1 MQKRG
6 FSLRMLLCWLIA
18 CLCLGSCADDDSAT
32 TNGKGQVLVYLSDI
46 TESEDSPDTKAPKT
60 TWSEGD
66 AIGVYCVEPGKT
78 LGVTNYASNRKYVY
92 EIGKFKPATTDD
104 NIWIS
109 RQGSFQFYAYWPYDA
124 AYSAA
129 DVDPNN
135 LTFTVSSDQSVEAN
149 RSRSDLIA
157 GQSFSV
163 DNSTGKVTMM
173 FYHMM
178 CDIRF
183 MWTRSGS
190 AAEEYVRTLFG
201 TKAKVSLKDLTSQQV
216 AGESIGDGIRMNVK
230 QAYNST
236 TGSTEY
242 QAYVPPVTIDDSR
255 DLFIPY
261 DANGGKLSS
270 IKANL
275 GTPGSTKKLERGF
288 TYDLAGNMYTI
299 TADVRRNGDLV
310 ASGCDTYDGCV
321 LNTTG
326 GGDAGDLQKFVG
338 RYLMGRT
345 CKITSEMGTGLPVG
359 TQFIGWFE
367 YDETTST
374 WSKIEGATETYEF
387 SVTKNRRLQARYE
400 NYVYGPWVISW
411 SHAGVSTDGSGNVK
425 TTIANTGTTGDG
437 LVLQPKATRTVTL
450 DGEPVTDESF
460 TTRTADKIQ
469 VKWVSQVPDRDMW
482 NVNPWTYTQDT
493 KTVKVTPNIDF
504 TDNGTSGT
512 PKGREMALALTII
525 NDGVYE
531 QNAELSGPGYDMTVV
546 QNAGVMAYEDW
557 IVDATPTGNTGMAAD
572 GSTISTVDVFAHRD
586 WKLSGE
592 VVKTQSTSNYQNL
605 TGAFTTANAA
615 WTLTPGSEAL
625 TKPYG
630 NFTLNNGRRFTVTV
644 ANNKSE
650 SARSNSVKFTGEGK
664 NKTVP
669 FDQLA
674 GVKTNR
680 VYTDWVIS
688 ISASP
693 TQLNAAASNGTA
705 NTSVLTTSA
714 TRTMT
719 YDWNN
724 ISSDTGSDN
733 QNGSPTLQVVTGNG
747 YGTLSGSTT
756 GSRLSVQKNYDQYN
770 LPSTTPD
777 RDIVIRATL
786 ANTENGHSATTKD
799 VTVVQKG
806 GTVNETR
813 DGWTGGSI
821 STASTISVGGGS
833 TTLNSTA
840 PTRKVH
846 VMLNGSTELSNYT
859 ETADLDHV
867 DSSNSNFGASTSS
880 AWSNSD
886 NYGSSSTYVTV
897 TGTWS
902 GGSISLTQSSF
913 DRSGGVG
920 YVTADYPTCTSYKR
934 YNTSTRTATLTGYW
948 YFGGSQV
955 KTSTCTVSQSG
966 STAKVDGSEYT
977 ETADGYTATENQS
990 WSSISGGTLTVN
1002 SEYST
1007 TRSYSLGSGSISISP
1022 SSVGATGGSV
1032 SAYPSAPSASWTDY
1046 YVSVNRSGTVTA
1058 TFTFRGSS
1066 TGISRSTTY
1075 SQYAS
1080 SSFADSGTETP
1091 SQGSVSWPSWAPN
1104 GNVSENTSESSRSGT
1119 VSVTWSY
1126 GGKSTTATAS
1136 LSQNGATVTYS
1147 YEITAASASA
1157 LSWVY
1162 NDTDSKTPTASGTVT
1177 IYKSVNGKAKQN
1189 AGTLSGCTFSISL
1202 SSITGSHFSRSGN
1215 YVYPN
1220 SENTTSSNFTGTAS
1234 GTVTAT
1240 KSGYTITGSKSVTV
1254 NLTHTYKLFNV
1265 KP

>member
-1 MQKRG
+1 MQKQG
-6 FSLRMLLCWLIA
+6 FSLRMMLCWLIA
-18 CLCLGSCADDDSAT
+18 CLCLGSCADDDGAT

-46 TESEDSPDTKAPKT
+46 TESEDGPDTKAPKT

-78 LGVTNYASNRKYVY
+78 LGVTNYASNKKYVY
-92 EIGKFKPATTDD
+92 ESGKFKPATTDD

-109 RQGSFQFYAYWPYDA
+109 RQGSFTFYAYWPYDA

-135 LTFTVSSDQSVEAN
+135 LTFTVSADQSVESN
-149 RSRSDLIA
+149 RSKSDLLA

-163 DNSTGKVTMM
+163 DNATGKVTMM

-178 CDIRF
+178 SDIRF

-190 AAEEYVRTLFG
+190 ASEEYVRALFG
-201 TKAKVSLKDLTSQQV
+201 RTAKVSLKDLTSQQV
-216 AGESIGDGIRMNVK
+216 AGETIGDGIRMNVK

-242 QAYVPPVTIDDSR
+242 QVYVPPVTIDDSR

-261 DANGGKLSS
+261 DAIGEKLSS

-275 GTPGSTKKLERGF
+275 GTTGTTKKLERGF

-321 LNTTG
+321 LNTSG

-345 CKITSEMGTGLPVG
+345 CKVTSEMGNGLPAG

-387 SVTKNRRLQARYE
+387 AVTGNRRLQARYE
-400 NYVYGPWVISW
+400 NYVYGPWVITW
-411 SHAGVSTDGSGNVK
+411 SHAGVSKDGSGNVK

-450 DGEPVTDESF
+450 DGQPVTDESF
-460 TTRTADKIQ
+460 TTRTADKII
-469 VKWVSQVPDRDMW
+469 VKYVSQTPDHDMW
-482 NVNPWTYTQDT
+482 SVNPWTYTQDT

-512 PKGREMALALTII
+512 PKGREMALALTIV

-531 QNAELSGPGYDMTVV
+531 QNAELSGPGYDMTIV
-546 QNAGVMAYEDW
+546 QNAGTMVYEDW
-557 IVDATPTGNTGMAAD
+557 IVDAEPTSNVGMAAD
-572 GSTISTVDVFAHRD
+572 GSTIATVDVYAHRD

-592 VVKTQSTSNYQNL
+592 VVKTQSTSNFQNL
-605 TGAFTTANAA
+605 TGAFTTVNSA
-615 WTLTPGSEAL
+615 WTITPGSVAL

-630 NFTLNNGRRFTVTV
+630 NFTLNNGRQFTVTV
-644 ANNKSE
+644 TNNKSE

-680 VYTDWVIS
+680 VYTDWVITL
-688 ISASP
+688 SASP

-705 NTSVLTTSA
+705 NTSVVTTSA

-724 ISSDTGSDN
+724 VSADTGSDN
-733 QNGSPTLQVVTGNG
+733 QTGAPTISVVTGSS
-747 YGTLSGSTT
+747 YGSLSGSTT
-756 GSRLSVQKNYDQYN
+756 GSRLSVTKNYDQYN

-777 RDIVIRATL
+777 RDIVVRAVIS
-786 ANTENGHSATTKD
+786 NTENGHGASSKD
-799 VTVVQKG
+799 VTIVQKG

-813 DGWTGGSI
+813 DSWTGGSI
-821 STASTISVGGGS
+821 STASTISVDGGS

-840 PTRKVH
+840 PTRTVR
-846 VMLNGSTELSNYT
+846 VMLNGTTELSRYT
-859 ETADLDHV
+859 ETATLDHV
-867 DSSNSNFGASTSS
+867 DSNSSNFSADASS
-880 AWSNSD
+880 AWANSD
-886 NYGSSSTYVTV
+886 NYGSSSTYVSV
-897 TGTWS
+897 NGTWS
-902 GGSISLTQSSF
+902 GGSVSLGTSSF
-913 DRSGGVG
+913 GRSGGSTSISVS
-920 YVTADYPTCTSYKR
+920 YPTCTSYKR
-934 YNTSTRTATLTGYW
+934 YNTSTRSATLTGYW
-948 YFGGSQV
+948 YFAGSQV

-966 STAKVDGSEYT
+966 STAKISGSEYT
-977 ETADGYTATENQS
+977 ETADGYSATENRS
-990 WSSISGGTLTVN
+990 WSSVWGSTLTID
-1002 SEYST
+1002 EST
-1007 TRSYSLGSGSISISP
+1007 SSSTSYSIGSGSLSVSP
-1022 SSVGATGGSV
+1022 SSVGSSGGSV
-1032 SAYPSAPSASWTDY
+1032 TAYPSAPTASWTEY
-1046 YVSVNRSGTVTA
+1046 YDAVNRSGTVTA
-1058 TFTFRGSS
+1058 SFTFKGSS
-1066 TGISRSTTY
+1066 IGISRTTTY
-1075 SQYAS
+1075 SQSAS
-1080 SSFADSGTETP
+1080 SSYKDSGTGTP
-1091 SQGSVSWPSWAPN
+1091 SQGSISWPSWAP
-1104 GNVSENTSESSRSGT
+1104 GGSVSANTGSARSGT
-1119 VSVTWSY
+1119 VSVTWTY
-1126 GGKSTTATAS
+1126 GTESTTASTTLSQSGASITYGNYRIAVSPTSMSFSASASGSGSGKSYTITYYRTKYVNGVSQGEEKTTGSYNSISCPTGFSGTSSKIYPSSASSGPSKSGTATVYATPSGGSKCSATIS
-1136 LSQNGATVTYS
+1136 LSQ
-1147 YEITAASASA
+1147 SAQ
-1157 LSWVY
+1157 SWWV
-1162 NDTDSKTPTASGTVT
+1162 
-1177 IYKSVNGKAKQN
+1177 KQ
-1189 AGTLSGCTFSISL
+1189 
-1202 SSITGSHFSRSGN
+1202 
-1215 YVYPN
+1215 
-1220 SENTTSSNFTGTAS
+1220 E
-1234 GTVTAT
+1234 
-1240 KSGYTITGSKSVTV
+1240 
-1254 NLTHTYKLFNV
+1254 
-1265 KP
+1265 